1 MRGLILAV
9 QFLTRLPTPQLAD
22 FKPEWLAG
30 SARWFPAVGVIV
42 GALLLAALQL
52 GSLADPWLAAL
63 LALLAWVMVT
73 GGLHLDGLADLADAL
88 GAAHRSRER
97 FFEVLK
103 DPHLGSFGVLSLL
116 LAVIAKLVLLMLIAR
131 QAGTAWGLLLVPAW
145 ARGFA
150 VIWSATLPA
159 IAPGSGE
166 RFAWRRD
173 WAGMGLNL
181 AALLALSAWLAPA
194 LLLAPLAGL
203 AWRAFLQRR
212 LGGMTGDCLGAG
224 VELCEIAMLGLLL
237 WRVPAPF
244 GWLH

>member
-22 FKPEWLAG
+22 FRPEWLAA
-30 SARWFPAVGVIV
+30 SARWFPAVGLII
-42 GALLLAALQL
+42 GALLLAAMRL
-52 GSLADPWLAAL
+52 GAQVDPWLAAL
-63 LALLAWVMVT
+63 LALLAWVAIT
-73 GGLHLDGLADLADAL
+73 GGLHLDGLADLSDAL

-131 QAGTAWGLLLVPAW
+131 GGSPAWGLLLVPAW
-145 ARGFA
+145 ARAFA
-150 VIWSATLPA
+150 VFWSATLPA
-159 IAPGSGE
+159 LAPGSGE
-166 RFAWRRD
+166 RFAWRKD
-173 WAGMGLNL
+173 WAGMALNG
-181 AALLALSAWLAPA
+181 AALMALSAWLAPA

-203 AWRAFLQRR
+203 AWRAYLQRK

-224 VELCEIAMLGLLL
+224 VEVCEIALLGLLL
-237 WRVPAPF
+237 CRAAPH
-244 GWLH
+244 LA

>member
-9 QFLTRLPTPQLAD
+9 QFLTRLPTPQLAE
-22 FKPEWLAG
+22 FKPEWLAA
-30 SARWFPAVGVIV
+30 SARWFPAVGVLV
-42 GALLLAALQL
+42 GALLLGALQL
-52 GSLADPWLAAL
+52 GLPVDPWLAAL
-63 LALLAWVMVT
+63 LALLVWTGVT

-88 GAAHRSRER
+88 GASHRSRER

-103 DPHLGSFGVLSLL
+103 DPHLGSFGVLSLI
-116 LAVIAKLVLLMLIAR
+116 LAIACKLVLLMLIAR
-131 QAGTAWGLLLVPAW
+131 QGGAAWGLLLVPAW

-150 VIWSATLPA
+150 VAWSAMLPA

-203 AWRAFLQRR
+203 AWWAFLKRR

-224 VELCEIAMLGLLL
+224 VELCEIAMLAALLIL
-237 WRVPAPF
+237 PTYFPA
-244 GWLH
+244 LK

>member
-22 FKPEWLAG
+22 FQPEWLAA
-30 SARWFPAVGVIV
+30 SARWFPAVGLIV
-42 GALLLAALQL
+42 GALLLTALQL
-52 GSLADPWLAAL
+52 GGLVDPWLAAL
-63 LALLAWVMVT
+63 LALLVWVGVT

-88 GAAHRSRER
+88 GASHRSRER

-103 DPHLGSFGVLSLL
+103 DPHLGSFGALSLI
-116 LAVIAKLVLLMLIAR
+116 LAVVAKLVLLMLIAR
-131 QAGTAWGLLLVPAW
+131 HGGIAWGLLLIPAW

-150 VIWSATLPA
+150 VTWSATLPA

-166 RFAWRRD
+166 RFGWQRD
-173 WAGMGLNL
+173 HLGLALNG
-181 AALLALSAWLAPA
+181 AALLAASAWLAPA

-203 AWRAFLQRR
+203 AWWAFLKRR

-224 VELCEIAMLGLLL
+224 VEICEIALLALLL
-237 WRVPAPF
+237 IPPAQLPA
-244 GWLH
+244 L

>member
-9 QFLTRLPTPQLAD
+9 QFLTRLPTPQLAA
-22 FKPEWLAG
+22 FKPEWQAA
-30 SARWFPAVGVIV
+30 SARWFPAVGLIV
-42 GALLLAALQL
+42 GALLLASLRL
-52 GSLADPWLAAL
+52 GGQVDPWLAAL

-73 GGLHLDGLADLADAL
+73 GGLHLDGLADLSDAL

-103 DPHLGSFGVLSLL
+103 DPHLGSFGVLSLI
-116 LAVIAKLVLLMLIAR
+116 LAIVAKLVLLMLIAR
-131 QAGTAWGLLLVPAW
+131 QGGPAWGLLLVPAW

-150 VIWSATLPA
+150 VAWSATLPA

-166 RFAWRRD
+166 RFAWQKD

-203 AWRAFLQRR
+203 VWRAFLKRR

-224 VELCEIAMLGLLL
+224 VELCEIGMLGLLL
-237 WRVPAPF
+237 WRVP
-244 GWLH
+244 GWL

>member
-9 QFLTRLPTPQLAD
+9 QFLTRLPTPQLAE
-22 FKPEWLAG
+22 FKPEWLAA

-42 GALLLAALQL
+42 GALLLAALHL
-52 GSLADPWLAAL
+52 GSLIDPWLAAL
-63 LALLAWVMVT
+63 LALLVWVGVT

-103 DPHLGSFGVLSLL
+103 DPHLGSFGVLSLI
-116 LAVIAKLVLLMLIAR
+116 LAIAAKLVLLMLIAR
-131 QAGTAWGLLLVPAW
+131 QGGLAWGLLLVPAW

-166 RFAWRRD
+166 RFSWRKD

-181 AALLALSAWLAPA
+181 TALLVLSAWLAPA
-194 LLLAPLAGL
+194 LLPAPLAGL
-203 AWRAFLQRR
+203 AWWLFLKRR

-224 VELCEIAMLGLLL
+224 VEIGEIAMLGLLL
-237 WRVPAPF
+237 CRVP
-244 GWLH
+244 GWI

>member
-22 FKPEWLAG
+22 FKPEWLAA

-42 GALLLAALQL
+42 GALLLAALRL
-52 GSLADPWLAAL
+52 GGLVDPWLAAL

-97 FFEVLK
+97 FFDVLK
-103 DPHLGSFGVLSLL
+103 DPHLGSFGVLSLI
-116 LAVIAKLVLLMLIAR
+116 LAVAAKLVLLMLAAR
-131 QAGTAWGLLLVPAW
+131 HGGPAWGLLLVPAW

-150 VIWSATLPA
+150 VVWSATLPA

-194 LLLAPLAGL
+194 LLLAPLPGL
-203 AWRAFLQRR
+203 AWWAFLKRR

-237 WRVPAPF
+237 WRVP
-244 GWLH
+244 GWI